1 MCAWETFEEVC
12 ARYGATLDPFETDR
26 DRAHVLVSY
35 PPKVALSTPV
45 MSLKTISS
53 MRVRQQDW
61 PEVTRALLGEHFW
74 SPSFCVVS
82 AGGAPLE
89 IHQGVHREPA
99 VSQLGRSASEGK
111 AAATPPSRKGLRPRF
126 AHCLTRAALPKD
138 RQANTILS
146 LGRTPAQP
154 TEPSIWSSIN
164 LLHSTAYS
172 IGRVRVTGSM
182 NPFTIM
188 PIAWLSDK
196 PLLIK

>member
-61 PEVTRALLGEHFW
+61 PKVTRSLLGEHFW

-82 AGGAPLE
+82 AGGARLE
-89 IHQGVHREPA
+89 IIKAYIENQQSPNRE
-99 VSQLGRSASEGK
+99 GW
-111 AAATPPSRKGLRPRF
+111 
-126 AHCLTRAALPKD
+126 LPKGK
-138 RQANTILS
+138 RPQPLPHGRGCGHAS
-146 LGRTPAQP
+146 LIVSRAQP
-154 TEPSIWSSIN
+154 YRKIGKPTPS
-164 LLHSTAYS
+164 
-172 IGRVRVTGSM
+172 
-182 NPFTIM
+182 
-188 PIAWLSDK
+188 
-196 PLLIK
+196 